1 MSEGRAADKFCEF
14 PPRTE
19 QRKEARR
26 APDFGSPFLCLLS
39 FGEAKESEA
48 AAGPKPGQAK
58 SAKQHPTRAKSVL
71 NKPPSHPLIP
81 L

>member
-26 APDFGSPFLCLLS
+26 APDFGSLFFGDFLWRD
-39 FGEAKESEA
+39 KESHS
-48 AAGPKPGQAK
+48 AAGPKPGQTLWLAK
-58 SAKQHPTRAKSVL
+58 
-71 NKPPSHPLIP
+71 NKIF
-81 L
+81 